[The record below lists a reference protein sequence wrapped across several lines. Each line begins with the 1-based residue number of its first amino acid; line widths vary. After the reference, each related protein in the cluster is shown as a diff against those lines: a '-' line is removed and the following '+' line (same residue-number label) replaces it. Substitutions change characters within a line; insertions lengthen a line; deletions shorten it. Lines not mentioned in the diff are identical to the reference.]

1 MKLIYH
7 ESEHPCFEQHII
19 RAVLGDDFTL
29 ELYDATRQYSPT
41 GSAVLTTHVGYLKN
55 QKWYASLLESGLKL
69 IVDHL
74 WDSDVDTESSVQ
86 DNTLILRNPSWCW
99 IHSCLFAHSAN
110 YHEYTRSA
118 THKNTFLMLMN
129 KLRPHRD
136 RALTALAP
144 VLDSALY
151 SYVERGRDLPDDI
164 RSGPLF
170 WEYYVNPSWYNDTA
184 FSVVVESYMRSDAYF
199 ANPEV
204 PNYRTEVSEKI
215 FKPLA
220 YSHPLIVYGSE
231 GTLRYLHREGFETF
245 SNLWAESYDTV
256 QNDALRFAEVTQTVL
271 EAVNTHGTGNFDAI
285 TQEKLAHN
293 SARFF
298 DRALVV
304 DRFTN
309 EIMRDVREFLL

>member
-1 MKLIYH
+1 MNLIYH

-29 ELYDATRQYSPT
+29 ELYDATKNYSST
-41 GSAVLTTHVGYLKN
+41 GSAVLTTHVGYLEKS
-55 QKWYASLLESGLKL
+55 KWYASLLEQGLKL

-74 WDSDVDTESSVQ
+74 WDSDVDTVSSVQ
-86 DNTLILRNPSWCW
+86 DNTLILRNPSWLW

-118 THKNTFLMLMN
+118 TNKNTFLMLMN
-129 KLRPHRD
+129 KQRAHRD
-136 RALTALAP
+136 RVLTALAP

-151 SYVERGRDLPDDI
+151 SYVERGIDLPDDI
-164 RSGPLF
+164 RSGPVF
-170 WEYYVNPSWYNDTA
+170 WEYYVNPAWYNDTS
-184 FSVVVESYMRSDAYF
+184 FSVVVESYMRSNAYF

-220 YSHPLIVYGSE
+220 YSHPLVVYGSE

-245 SNLWAESYDTV
+245 DNLWNESYDSV
-256 QNDALRFAEVTQTVL
+256 QNDALRFAEVTQVVL
-271 EAVNTHGTGNFDAI
+271 EAVNTHGTGNFDRL
-285 TQEKLAHN
+285 THEKIAHN
-293 SARFF
+293 RARFF
-298 DRALVV
+298 DRDLAI
-304 DRFTN
+304 RMFREQIETP
-309 EIMRDVREFLL
+309 VREFLS